1 MIIGLSGVQFR
12 ELYYY
17 MRNFCNLIGLDQW
30 VFQLDRD
37 MVSGYH
43 AFDSRQLTIIWVS
56 IVKLNTGFKL

>member
-17 MRNFCNLIGLDQW
+17 MRNFCNFIGLEQW